1 MEGSQG
7 NFKDSCLTVGKY
19 IEESKVQKGLKMV
32 NIFFFFFKGKASKKD
47 TIQVKYSNH
56 MCGIKREKGIL

>member
-19 IEESKVQKGLKMV
+19 IEESKVQKGLKMF
-32 NIFFFFFKGKASKKD
+32 NIFFFFFFFLKARQVRRIPSK
-47 TIQVKYSNH
+47 
-56 MCGIKREKGIL
+56 

>member
-7 NFKDSCLTVGKY
+7 NCKDSCLTVGKY

-32 NIFFFFFKGKASKKD
+32 NIFFFFLKARQVRRIPSK
-47 TIQVKYSNH
+47 
-56 MCGIKREKGIL
+56 